1 LPCVAA
7 SLQGAI
13 LDLGN
18 LAASPPTNPDRSQPQ
33 RPPRRLHSHPK
44 SLRSSTRRIL
54 NRGANYFW
62 SSRPK
67 RAFCGPDVPAG
78 PPGSVVAPGFPP
90 MCGGPDAICRSP
102 FPLITSL
109 QTQRFHTI
117 THSFAQRRR
126 AISLIFN
133 RFRTLS
139 IATGVCPPALS
150 SSVSER
156 DPTCSKDHDS
166 YPIQRRRPQPTKPLA
181 TAKT

>member
-33 RPPRRLHSHPK
+33 KPPRRLHSHPK
-44 SLRSSTRRIL
+44 
-54 NRGANYFW
+54 
-62 SSRPK
+62 
-67 RAFCGPDVPAG
+67 
-78 PPGSVVAPGFPP
+78 
-90 MCGGPDAICRSP
+90 GPDAICRSP

-139 IATGVCPPALS
+139 IATGGYPPSAIKFRVPTRPNMQQRPRLFADPKEATATNKAARYSKNLGRSTFFTLS
-150 SSVSER
+150 STSRLPARVPHPRCDPQHLSTCGRLGDEITGCFSE
-156 DPTCSKDHDS
+156 P
-166 YPIQRRRPQPTKPLA
+166 A
-181 TAKT
+181 A